1 MLPFNYVSS
10 LKSHKPYEENDQ
22 HIIYLWQ
29 EICTAAINARA
40 SDIHIEA
47 LEESCCVRLRVDGD
61 LTLFQSYHKEEYVRL
76 IARIKILAK
85 LDIAE
90 HRLPQDGRLQ
100 IYSDRTSTEIDCRVS
115 TLPTLY
121 GEKVVIRLLNT
132 SAHELKLD
140 HIGFSD
146 LQSQIVRRALG
157 QSHGLILVCGPTG
170 SGKTRT
176 LYSFL
181 NHLNHEYRNLCT
193 IEDPIEIRLRGV
205 NQVAYHPKAGLDFGV
220 IIRALLRQDPDVIM
234 IGEIRDRE
242 TAALAISAAQTG
254 HLVLST
260 IHTRSALSCIDRLE
274 NLGLDRHAIT
284 NSLLFISSQRL
295 IKRIDNNATCGRIA
309 IHEVLEFTNTLCA
322 GIQQNIPLCEIKKI
336 AQLEGFSTMSENA
349 KDLAQ
354 RGIIE
359 NALCIQEMFI

>member
-1 MLPFNYVSS
+1 M
-10 LKSHKPYEENDQ
+10 
-22 HIIYLWQ
+22 
-29 EICTAAINARA
+29 
-40 SDIHIEA
+40 
-47 LEESCCVRLRVDGD
+47 
-61 LTLFQSYHKEEYVRL
+61 
-76 IARIKILAK
+76 
-85 LDIAE
+85 
-90 HRLPQDGRLQ
+90 
-100 IYSDRTSTEIDCRVS
+100 
-115 TLPTLY
+115 
-121 GEKVVIRLLNT
+121 
-132 SAHELKLD
+132 
-140 HIGFSD
+140 
-146 LQSQIVRRALG
+146 
-157 QSHGLILVCGPTG
+157 
-170 SGKTRT
+170 
-176 LYSFL
+176 
-181 NHLNHEYRNLCT
+181 
-193 IEDPIEIRLRGV
+193 
-205 NQVAYHPKAGLDFGV
+205 AYHPKAGLDFGV

-295 IKRIDNNATCGRIA
+295 IKRIDNSATCGRIA

>member
-1 MLPFNYVSS
+1 MRPNG
-10 LKSHKPYEENDQ
+10 KQK
-22 HIIYLWQ
+22 
-29 EICTAAINARA
+29 
-40 SDIHIEA
+40 
-47 LEESCCVRLRVDGD
+47 
-61 LTLFQSYHKEEYVRL
+61 TL
-76 IARIKILAK
+76 
-85 LDIAE
+85 
-90 HRLPQDGRLQ
+90 
-100 IYSDRTSTEIDCRVS
+100 
-115 TLPTLY
+115 
-121 GEKVVIRLLNT
+121 
-132 SAHELKLD
+132 
-140 HIGFSD
+140 
-146 LQSQIVRRALG
+146 
-157 QSHGLILVCGPTG
+157 
-170 SGKTRT
+170 T

-260 IHTRSALSCIDRLE
+260 IHSRSALSCIDRLE

-295 IKRIDNNATCGRIA
+295 IKRIDNNATCGQIA

-322 GIQQNIPLCEIKKI
+322 GIKQNIPPLRNKK
-336 AQLEGFSTMSENA
+336 
-349 KDLAQ
+349 K
-354 RGIIE
+354 
-359 NALCIQEMFI
+359 